1 MPDELMSPQ
10 GVAEFLGLPVGTIY
24 RWRQHGEGPIGYRVG
39 RHVRYKR
46 SEVERWLD
54 GQADPRTAA

>member
-10 GVAEFLGLPVGTIY
+10 ELAEFFVLPVGTIY
-24 RWRQHGEGPIGYRVG
+24 RWRQHGEGPRGYRVG

-46 SEVERWLD
+46 TEVETWLET
-54 GQADPRTAA
+54 QADPRPAA